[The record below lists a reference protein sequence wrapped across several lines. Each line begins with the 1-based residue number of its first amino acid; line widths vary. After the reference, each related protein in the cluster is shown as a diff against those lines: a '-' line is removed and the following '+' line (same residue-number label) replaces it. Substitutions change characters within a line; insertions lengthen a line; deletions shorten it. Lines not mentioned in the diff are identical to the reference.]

1 MDEQSRI
8 DEATRFFDLL
18 YEPVK
23 KCKYS
28 YLWLKQGK
36 TKKTI
41 PFDVSKSENREEMAR
56 QAIKHNDEG
65 YDVFFGVCLTDTPP
79 ISPNRAKAKDITL
92 QVAVWTDVDTEG
104 GTHIND
110 KEKGKIYPPDF
121 DTAKSFLPAEAS
133 ILINSSYGLHEYK
146 IYTVPLVIN
155 DDNRESAR
163 KRNKNY
169 IDIIKRNADK
179 FEGVDGVQ
187 DLARVLRVPGT
198 YNFKLGREN
207 APLCH
212 IVEVNDITYST
223 DEIDRLIDNNRVDEQ
238 SLTKSNIENIN
249 NSYDYEYEKA
259 RAIKMLEFINVSTLS
274 YDEWRQV
281 GCDLKDIG
289 CSAHDWDTWSR
300 PDRRYKDG
308 ECFKKWDTFTGGGDS
323 AAAIGNLCNMA
334 KVGGYDDKTFYYEW
348 HNTHK
353 TVKSKSKSIADDK
366 ENQVEEA
373 IEILN
378 SITNYT
384 PADVLQDKVF
394 KAAALCKLKA
404 PVYFDS
410 FKKVCKLNKI
420 DMSTFNSNVDN
431 YYKELRRAK
440 LKVISNPQFTLR
452 ENKDKTQY
460 LPPLPDNINFD
471 FKPPTG
477 YVMNVTG
484 IYQNTKDGLKRISRS
499 AIIVSKLIRNIDE
512 GICKTQLACCK
523 YGKQWITAPAVDNN
537 IIASKQK
544 IVSMSD
550 HEIDIN
556 SNNASAI
563 IEFIA
568 EFTAFN
574 IDTIP
579 KASSVNQTGWRKN
592 GEFVYPNTDSDY
604 VLDDSIKSQLDKIF
618 AVEGKK
624 ENVTPLIHKIKKV
637 DVSNINLGAT
647 LAAPLVHILKID
659 NIVMHT
665 YGLAGSG
672 KTIQNTFLFSLFGN
686 PKANLAMP
694 GADATRVGLENLFAG
709 RHDLPAFIEDLNSVK
724 GDKKFQ
730 SIVQQLPY
738 QFGNG
743 TGRLRGKP
751 KGGNQNLINIRGTL
765 LTTDEKPLTTDTS
778 AGGGKRRVIEL
789 KTPNEMFDTET
800 AAEIDDI
807 IRENYGLFG
816 REWIEL
822 IKENRAGM
830 KDMYDEI
837 RKGTKDSPGLQ
848 QEFINKVPRHIQSI
862 AAITTA
868 NIFFDVHFL
877 NIKFEIAY
885 KQEISC
891 ARRILQTLPDKKEMA
906 DFERAKPIIINW
918 FLQHRKKF
926 VDDSAYEEN
935 TPQYNE
941 TKSYEEYGILKKDF
955 IAVNTTVFRKML
967 NDNDFSPDIVIRQLI
982 DDGFLIRDGKNL
994 EKRIRVK
1001 GLDKLI
1007 RMTCIDKSK
1016 IEEMPSE

>member
-1 MDEQSRI
+1 M
-8 DEATRFFDLL
+8 
-18 YEPVK
+18 K
-23 KCKYS
+23 
-28 YLWLKQGK
+28 
-36 TKKTI
+36 
-41 PFDVSKSENREEMAR
+41 
-56 QAIKHNDEG
+56 
-65 YDVFFGVCLTDTPP
+65 
-79 ISPNRAKAKDITL
+79 
-92 QVAVWTDVDTEG
+92 
-104 GTHIND
+104 
-110 KEKGKIYPPDF
+110 
-121 DTAKSFLPAEAS
+121 
-133 ILINSSYGLHEYK
+133 
-146 IYTVPLVIN
+146 
-155 DDNRESAR
+155 
-163 KRNKNY
+163 
-169 IDIIKRNADK
+169 
-179 FEGVDGVQ
+179 
-187 DLARVLRVPGT
+187 
-198 YNFKLGREN
+198 
-207 APLCH
+207 
-212 IVEVNDITYST
+212 
-223 DEIDRLIDNNRVDEQ
+223 
-238 SLTKSNIENIN
+238 
-249 NSYDYEYEKA
+249 
-259 RAIKMLEFINVSTLS
+259 
-274 YDEWRQV
+274 
-281 GCDLKDIG
+281 
-289 CSAHDWDTWSR
+289 
-300 PDRRYKDG
+300 
-308 ECFKKWDTFTGGGDS
+308 
-323 AAAIGNLCNMA
+323 
-334 KVGGYDDKTFYYEW
+334 
-348 HNTHK
+348 
-353 TVKSKSKSIADDK
+353 
-366 ENQVEEA
+366 
-373 IEILN
+373 
-378 SITNYT
+378 
-384 PADVLQDKVF
+384 
-394 KAAALCKLKA
+394 
-404 PVYFDS
+404 
-410 FKKVCKLNKI
+410 
-420 DMSTFNSNVDN
+420 
-431 YYKELRRAK
+431 
-440 LKVISNPQFTLR
+440 
-452 ENKDKTQY
+452 
-460 LPPLPDNINFD
+460 FD

-477 YVMNVTG
+477 YVMDVTG

-512 GICKTQLACCK
+512 GICKTQLSCCK
-523 YGKQWITAPAVDNN
+523 YGKQWITAPAVDND

-544 IVSMSD
+544 IVSMSNY
-550 HEIDIN
+550 EIDIN
-556 SNNASAI
+556 SNNAGAI

-592 GEFVYPNTDSDY
+592 GEFVYPNSDSDY
-604 VLDDSIKSQLDKIF
+604 VLDDSIRTSLDKIF

-624 ENVTPLIHKIKKV
+624 ENVTPLIHKIKKI

-647 LAAPLVHILKID
+647 LAAPLVHTFKID
-659 NIVMHT
+659 NIVVHT

-837 RKGTKDSPGLQ
+837 RKGTEDSPGLQ
-848 QEFINKVPRHIQSI
+848 QEFTNKVPRHIQSI
-862 AAITTA
+862 TAITTA

-877 NIKFEIAY
+877 DINFEIAY
-885 KQEISC
+885 KKEIDC
-891 ARRILQTLPDKKEMA
+891 AKRILQTLPDKSEIA
-906 DFERAKPIIINW
+906 DFERAKPIIIDW

-941 TKSYEEYGILKKDF
+941 TKSFEEYGIIKKDF
-955 IAVNTTVFRKML
+955 IAVNTSVFRKML

-982 DDGFLIRDGKNL
+982 DDAFLIRDGKNL

-1016 IEEMPSE
+1016 IEEMASE